1 MSMSVPE
8 IIISLEE
15 LVLQDYRGIR
25 MRFMNIAIAPNDILF
40 YSRCFYL

>member
-25 MRFMNIAIAPNDILF
+25 MRFMNIAIAPNGTLF
-40 YSRCFYL
+40 YSHCFYL